1 VFNDLF
7 HPLNLLESM
16 KIASKNLAR
25 ALVLGSVLAGG
36 ITLAQSFYNE
46 AQATGSGG
54 GGSRVYCFSQ
64 SEVASGRSYYDCGN
78 CQRREN
84 EKPLGNALTCP

>member
-1 VFNDLF
+1 L
-7 HPLNLLESM
+7 
-16 KIASKNLAR
+16 I
-25 ALVLGSVLAGG
+25 LGTVLAGG

-46 AQATGSGG
+46 VQATTFGG

-84 EKPLGNALTCP
+84 EKLLGNSLTCP